1 MIRDSNQKISQPISV
16 YPVRAILS
24 GKCFDIVTNALKLS
38 SLSAH
43 FNLVKPSCWV
53 GQVLTLPVEVLRFFR
68 GRSWLQSLN
77 AQLWCTRDAPIC
89 SFFIR
94 FYVVNSS
101 FLRFICFGFCLF
113 LSENHRTSLGCIYSQ
128 RRSVKEVELGLALHL
143 TVELG
148 LALHLTSAKHNV
160 QRRGWSSQNHVF
172 SVQTVHRTF

>member
-1 MIRDSNQKISQPISV
+1 MLWYCNECTEAQFFV
-16 YPVRAILS
+16 
-24 GKCFDIVTNALKLS
+24 S
-38 SLSAH
+38 SLQLSKAE
-43 FNLVKPSCWV
+43 LLSR
-53 GQVLTLPVEVLRFFR
+53 QVLTLRVEVLRFFR

-94 FYVVNSS
+94 LYVVNSS

-143 TVELG
+143 T
-148 LALHLTSAKHNV
+148 SAKHNV